1 MESLT
6 VYSECRDAI
15 HRMINHPLW
24 HDVLMKGDKIRIT
37 SLYRNF
43 NPPQGWLLIAHALH
57 KLNVF
62 CFCRDW
68 EIQEERGKMKVERG
82 KRKDVIPPSLI
93 RRGMDSLTEDSEGRD
108 AIHRMINHPLW
119 YDAGVT
125 PVLLLDISYL
135 SSLIFYLSSAIFHLS
150 NRPKFVEMGRCNSL
164 NVKRKLTFIKNLKN
178 FIKKFAQYRFR
189 PYLCTRSFKVHL
201 G

>member
-1 MESLT
+1 MKDERGERKHVIPPSLIRRGMESLT

-24 HDVLMKGDKIRIT
+24 HD
-37 SLYRNF
+37 
-43 NPPQGWLLIAHALH
+43 
-57 KLNVF
+57 
-62 CFCRDW
+62 
-68 EIQEERGKMKVERG
+68 
-82 KRKDVIPPSLI
+82 
-93 RRGMDSLTEDSEGRD
+93 
-108 AIHRMINHPLW
+108 
-119 YDAGVT
+119 AGVT
-125 PVLLLDISYL
+125 PVLLLDISLISYL
-135 SSLIFYLSSAIFHLS
+135 SSLIFPHSSFLSHLSSLLCHLSSFIFHLP

-178 FIKKFAQYRFR
+178 FIKKFAQYCFR